1 MTPQGVFIVLEGIGG
16 TGKTTLATT
25 LVNRIKKCK
34 RKVVWTRDPGGT
46 EFGEA
51 IRKIILK
58 PKANIF
64 ALAERLAIIA
74 TRVQH
79 VEEVIKPALKR
90 GDIVVCE
97 RFLDSDYAYA
107 TARGLLSPVMT
118 VNGLIGTPKPSLV
131 LVLDLPADAA
141 VKRMTTKHR
150 FARESVDFHDRVR
163 RSILNQA
170 LNNKYNGYEV
180 IDASMK
186 VRDVAKRAWL
196 VVSQMLGLPY
206 ESIPR
211 TP

>member
-1 MTPQGVFIVLEGIGG
+1 MTPQGIFIVLEGIGG

-25 LVNRIKKCK
+25 LVNRIKKHK

-58 PKANIF
+58 PKANIS
-64 ALAERLAIIA
+64 AMAERMAMVA
-74 TRVQH
+74 TRAQH
-79 VEEVIKPALKR
+79 VDEVIKPALKR
-90 GDIVVCE
+90 GDIVICE
-97 RFLDSDYAYA
+97 RFIDSDYAYA
-107 TARGLLSPVMT
+107 NARGLLSQAMT
-118 VNGLIGTPKPSLV
+118 MNGLISSPKPDLV
-131 LVLDLPADAA
+131 LVLDLPADVA
-141 VKRMTTKHR
+141 VKRMMTKHR

-170 LNNKYNGYEV
+170 LNNKYDGYEI

-196 VVSQMLGLPY
+196 VVSQRLGLPY
-206 ESIPR
+206 ELSPR